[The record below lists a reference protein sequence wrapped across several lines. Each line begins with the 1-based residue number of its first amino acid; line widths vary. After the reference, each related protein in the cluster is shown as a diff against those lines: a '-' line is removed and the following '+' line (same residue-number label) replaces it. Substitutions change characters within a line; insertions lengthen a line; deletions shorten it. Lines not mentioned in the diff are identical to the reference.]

1 MDISARLTAV
11 RQRISVAAEQAG
23 RSSESIGLVAVSK
36 TKPDWDI
43 AQAWRLGQRH
53 FGESY
58 VQEAMQ
64 KQRLLA
70 HFPICWHFIGPLQSN
85 KTGYV
90 ANAFSWVHSVD
101 RYKIAKR
108 LNEHRSVK
116 LPPLNICLQVNISQ
130 ESTKS
135 GVLPAQLAEL
145 AESVNQLPHLKLR
158 GLMAIPART
167 EDFSQQRIIFRE
179 IRTLYEQL
187 AEYKLD
193 TLSMGMSNDLEAA
206 VTEGATLVRVGTD
219 LFGARDASSNDE
231 TIVSR

>member
-1 MDISARLTAV
+1 MDISARLNAV
-11 RQRISVAAEQAG
+11 RQRISVAARQAG

-36 TKPDWDI
+36 TRSDWDI

-64 KQRLLA
+64 KQQLLA

-85 KTGYV
+85 KTRYV

-108 LNEHRSVK
+108 LSQHRSEK
-116 LPPLNICLQVNISQ
+116 LPPLNICLQINISQ
-130 ESTKS
+130 EPTKS

-167 EDFSQQRIIFRE
+167 DDFSQQRIIFRE
-179 IRTLYEQL
+179 VRTLYEQL
-187 AEYKLD
+187 TEYKLD

-219 LFGARDASSNDE
+219 LFGTRDANASDYDE
-231 TIVSR
+231 

>member
-1 MDISARLTAV
+1 MDISARLNAV
-11 RQRISVAAEQAG
+11 RHRISVVARQAG
-23 RSSESIGLVAVSK
+23 RSPESIGLIAVSK
-36 TKPDWDI
+36 TKSDWDI

-58 VQEAMQ
+58 VQEAMK

-85 KTGYV
+85 KTRYV

-108 LNEHRSVK
+108 LSQHRSEK
-116 LPPLNICLQVNISQ
+116 LPPLNICLQINISQ
-130 ESTKS
+130 EPTKS

-158 GLMAIPART
+158 GVMAIPART
-167 EDFSQQRIIFRE
+167 DDFSQQRIIFRE
-179 IRTLYEQL
+179 VRTLYEQL
-187 AEYKLD
+187 TEYKLD

-219 LFGARDASSNDE
+219 LFGARDVNSNDCD
-231 TIVSR
+231 V

>member
-1 MDISARLTAV
+1 MEISARLNAV
-11 RQRISVAAEQAG
+11 RQRVTVAAKLAG
-23 RSSESIGLVAVSK
+23 RSPESIGLIAVSK
-36 TKPDWDI
+36 TKTDWDI

-64 KQRLLA
+64 KQQLLA

-108 LNEHRSVK
+108 LSEHRSVK

-130 ESTKS
+130 EPTKS

-145 AESVNQLPHLKLR
+145 AESVNQLPQLKLR

-167 EDFSQQRIIFRE
+167 EDVSQQRSVFKE

-206 VTEGATLVRVGTD
+206 IAEGATLLRVGTD
-219 LFGARDASSNDE
+219 LFGVRDFSPND
-231 TIVSR
+231 